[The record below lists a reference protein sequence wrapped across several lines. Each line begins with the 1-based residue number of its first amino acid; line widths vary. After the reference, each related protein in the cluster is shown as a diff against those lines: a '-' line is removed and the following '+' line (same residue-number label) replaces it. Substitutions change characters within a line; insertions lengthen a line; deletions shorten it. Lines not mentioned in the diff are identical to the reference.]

1 MNGIILGI
9 GESGA
14 SRNADDEIKTLGLG
28 SCVAVILLDPGTHAV
43 GMVHIALP
51 DSSVTTPEEVK
62 KRPGRFADTG
72 IDTVLRDMASQG
84 ARDPRKMIVKLIGGA
99 TIMDPN
105 NTFNVGKRNV
115 LAIKKILWEKGMGA
129 RAEDVGGNYSR
140 TVIVSV
146 ATGIVKVRSPG
157 RGEWKV

>member
-1 MNGIILGI
+1 MSGIILGI

-14 SRNADDEIKTLGLG
+14 SRTAGEEIKTLGLG
-28 SCVAVILLDPGTHAV
+28 SCVAVILLDPPTRTV

-62 KRPGRFADTG
+62 NRPGRFADTG
-72 IDTVLRDMASQG
+72 IDSLLRDMSRQG
-84 ARDPRKMIVKLIGGA
+84 AKDPRKMIVKLVGGA

-105 NTFNVGKRNV
+105 KTFNVGKRNV
-115 LAIKKILWEKGMGA
+115 LAIKKVLWEKGMGA

-146 ATGIVKVRSPG
+146 STGVVKVRSPG